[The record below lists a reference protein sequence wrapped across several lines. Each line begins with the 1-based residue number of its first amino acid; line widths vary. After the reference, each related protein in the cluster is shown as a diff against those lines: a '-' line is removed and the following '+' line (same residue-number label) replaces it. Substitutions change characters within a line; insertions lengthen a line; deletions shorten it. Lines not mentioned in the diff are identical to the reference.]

1 MNHAERRFLPY
12 TIQKRHNG
20 RYLLVLGLA
29 RSGTSFL
36 ASLLGG
42 HPDINMLS
50 ECFDAGFTRLIGKQY
65 AGNKLC
71 IHQIR
76 YDAFS
81 PVPLRVVKTGSKNRA
96 VCRML
101 IQDYLSLD
109 AKIIIILRNTE
120 DVINSMVNRTACSY
134 DWAETVVNSNI
145 KELNK
150 VIDGKC
156 HVVGYSS
163 LCENKVNELKEI
175 CKYLGLEY
183 SDRMLL
189 GENKNWV
196 YPERNCYDRKNNE

>member
-1 MNHAERRFLPY
+1 MMNHVEKRFLPY

-50 ECFDAGFTRLIGKQY
+50 ECFDAGFTRLIGKKY

-76 YDAFS
+76 YNELS
-81 PVPLRVVKTGSKNRA
+81 PVPLRVVTTGSKTRA

-101 IQDYLSLD
+101 IQDYMMLD
-109 AKIIIILRNTE
+109 AKIIIILRNTG
-120 DVINSMVNRTACSY
+120 DVIKSMVNRTACRE
-134 DWAETVVNSNI
+134 DWAEKVVRSNLTQ
-145 KELNK
+145 LNR
-150 VIDGKC
+150 VMDGEC
-156 HVVGYSS
+156 HVVGYTS
-163 LCENKVNELKEI
+163 LCENKVNTLKEI
-175 CKYLGLEY
+175 CEYLELEY
-183 SDRMLL
+183 SPLMLE
-189 GENKNWV
+189 GEKRNWV
-196 YPERNCYDRKNNE
+196 YPERDG